1 MLLEIEL
8 YPLKLYSPIF
18 KTHLCSYKTLLITKL
33 IIKENKRAR
42 ERGKRITLLPE
53 GSNKNKISYFKLEK
67 NN

>member
-33 IIKENKRAR
+33 IIKENK
-42 ERGKRITLLPE
+42 GKRKE
-53 GSNKNKISYFKLEK
+53 
-67 NN
+67 NNVTARGQQ

>member
-42 ERGKRITLLPE
+42 GKRKENNVTARGQHRIRLVT
-53 GSNKNKISYFKLEK
+53 SN
-67 NN
+67 

>member
-33 IIKENKRAR
+33 IIKENK
-42 ERGKRITLLPE
+42 GKRKENNVTARGQHRIRLVT
-53 GSNKNKISYFKLEK
+53 SN
-67 NN
+67 